1 MFINVFFPTK
11 HLRLLFCF
19 ILLIYIIN
27 INAYKQQEDDDDE
40 DFIDVGVRLIGGKRD
55 SLIADLI
62 AEERNVL
69 NAGLVS

>member
-1 MFINVFFPTK
+1 MFINVF
-11 HLRLLFCF
+11 RILFF
-19 ILLIYIIN
+19 LILLLYIIN
-27 INAYKQQEDDDDE
+27 INAYKQTDDEE
-40 DFIDVGVRLIGGKRD
+40 DFIDVAVRLVGGKRD